1 MDISIMDAFNVMG
14 AVAVPV
20 AGYMG
25 YIHKKV
31 LTVEA
36 TVAANK
42 TAVAET
48 YVAKPDYREDMRDI
62 KDMLHEMRSDVK
74 AILGV
79 PQ

>member
-20 AGYMG
+20 AGYLG
-25 YIHKKV
+25 YIQKRVGKLEV
-31 LTVEA
+31 TLPKE
-36 TVAANK
+36 
-42 TAVAET
+42 
-48 YVAKPDYREDMRDI
+48 YLAKEDYRDDMSDI
-62 KDMLHEMRSDVK
+62 KETLREMRGDIK